1 MIHMQKK
8 TATSILLRA
17 LALILLL
24 SSMLGAQVSASIT
37 GIVRDA
43 TGASVSGV
51 KVSAT
56 NQETGMVRSTTTNKR
71 GQYVLFSL
79 PVGRYDVRMEKAGF
93 KAEIRKDIS
102 LAVGEQFVLNQT
114 LQVGEIHD
122 RITVTGE
129 TSLVSAT
136 TERTSGIVGERQIKS
151 LPLNGRSYDELL
163 TLNPG
168 IVNYTSEK
176 TGGVGVSNSAV
187 ANMFAVSGRRPQE
200 NLFLLDGIEY
210 TGAAEINLQP
220 GGTSGQL
227 LGVDAIREFN
237 VLTDT
242 YGAEYGKRPGAQV
255 ILVTQSGTNS
265 FHGAAYE
272 FLRNDVLDARNFFD
286 QGPIPPFE
294 RNQFGAALGGP
305 LQRNKTFL
313 FGNYEG
319 FRQRL
324 GLSDVTLV
332 PDNLAR
338 QGLLPGPSGTL
349 ENIGIAPGVE
359 PLLSLW
365 PMQNGPEL
373 GGGIA
378 EAFSHPVQ
386 HIREDFGTT
395 RLDRTFSQRDSIAG
409 VYLVDDSADVTPTP
423 DPISVDLESLR
434 EQVVSLAETHIFS
447 STLLNVARFGFSR
460 ASYFYTGGTTV
471 SVPGFLSGAPV
482 GAVVIGG
489 SATPNSPSQITL
501 AGSNIGSHLF
511 VTRNL
516 FTYQDTLSAIEGIH
530 QLSGGVWFQR
540 IQANDELAL
549 GQYGQAVFSSL
560 ADFLRGNVA
569 TFSAVPLPTPL
580 GWRSLEGAAFVEDSM
595 RLRPNLAL
603 TWGLRTE
610 FTNGWNEVTGRASNY
625 VFDSRGV
632 IETEPHIGHS
642 ALIVNNARFLPEPR
656 VGLAWDPFG
665 HAKTVIHAG
674 FGIYADLQ
682 DGLSYRLDQNA
693 PFNTTVT
700 LKNVPISLFPFSPA
714 TIPAGGLIQPGG
726 VQPNLFTPMVEA
738 YTLKVDRELTPNTV
752 LSVGYAG
759 SHAYHEIV
767 SVDANEPI
775 PTICPAVP
783 CPAGLAA
790 GTLYYPKGAPL
801 ANPQLANTWTWFS
814 EGDSSYNALEV
825 DVRHRFSHGLD
836 FRGVYTWSKSL
847 DNGDTLNGS
856 AAANAPGLV
865 MYPGNLSLDWGL
877 STFDVRNAAVLNGS
891 YELPLGP
898 GRRLLARS
906 GGWLGKLVSGWSL
919 NGIATLVSGF
929 PFTPQLGFN
938 PSNNGDTRN
947 PVRPSWNPAFHG
959 PVILGRPDR
968 YFDPDAFVVPLNGTY
983 GNVGRDTLIG
993 PGLKNI
999 DLSLLKDTF
1008 LNERLRLE
1016 FRAEC
1021 FNILNT
1027 PNFNTPN
1034 LIVFTSDSGIPSSAA
1049 GRITSTSTTSRQ
1061 IQFGL
1066 KLIW

>member
-610 FTNGWNEVTGRASNY
+610 FTNGWNEVTDRASNY

>member
-8 TATSILLRA
+8 TATSIVLRA

-56 NQETGMVRSTTTNKR
+56 NQETGMVRTTTNKR

-471 SVPGFLSGAPV
+471 GVPGFLSGAPV

-610 FTNGWNEVTGRASNY
+610 FTNGWNEVTDRASNY

>member
-610 FTNGWNEVTGRASNY
+610 FTNGWNEVTDRASNY

-836 FRGVYTWSKSL
+836 FRGDYTWSKSL

>member
-836 FRGVYTWSKSL
+836 FRGDYTWSKSL

-906 GGWLGKLVSGWSL
+906 GGWFGKLVSGWSL

>member
-8 TATSILLRA
+8 TATSIVLRA

-610 FTNGWNEVTGRASNY
+610 FTNGWNEVTDRASNY

>member
-1 MIHMQKK
+1 MKPSSRYRCSFRGK
-8 TATSILLRA
+8 PRTSCF
-17 LALILLL
+17 
-24 SSMLGAQVSASIT
+24 LGFIFFIFCLPVCVSGQDLASIT
-37 GIVRDA
+37 GTIRDPS
-43 TGASVSGV
+43 GAALPGV
-51 KVSAT
+51 LVTAT
-56 NQETGMVRSTTTNKR
+56 NQETGLSRRVISSRA
-71 GQYVLFSL
+71 GAYELLSL
-79 PVGRYDVRMEKAGF
+79 PVGHYSVTAEKAGF
-93 KAEIRKDIS
+93 ESVERPGLT
-102 LAVGEQFVLNQT
+102 LAVGEQITVNFLLRLGKVH
-114 LQVGEIHD
+114 E
-122 RITVTGE
+122 RITVRGE
-129 TSLVSAT
+129 PAMVSTSV
-136 TERTSGIVGERQIKS
+136 RDNSGLVGERQVKE
-151 LPLNGRSYDELL
+151 LPLNGRSYDELM
-163 TLNPG
+163 TLDPG
-168 IVNYTSEK
+168 VVNYTSEK

-272 FLRNDVLDARNFFD
+272 FLCNDVLDARNFFD

-603 TWGLRTE
+603 
-610 FTNGWNEVTGRASNY
+610 
-625 VFDSRGV
+625 
-632 IETEPHIGHS
+632 
-642 ALIVNNARFLPEPR
+642 
-656 VGLAWDPFG
+656 
-665 HAKTVIHAG
+665 
-674 FGIYADLQ
+674 
-682 DGLSYRLDQNA
+682 
-693 PFNTTVT
+693 
-700 LKNVPISLFPFSPA
+700 
-714 TIPAGGLIQPGG
+714 
-726 VQPNLFTPMVEA
+726 
-738 YTLKVDRELTPNTV
+738 
-752 LSVGYAG
+752 
-759 SHAYHEIV
+759 
-767 SVDANEPI
+767 
-775 PTICPAVP
+775 
-783 CPAGLAA
+783 
-790 GTLYYPKGAPL
+790 
-801 ANPQLANTWTWFS
+801 
-814 EGDSSYNALEV
+814 
-825 DVRHRFSHGLD
+825 
-836 FRGVYTWSKSL
+836 
-847 DNGDTLNGS
+847 
-856 AAANAPGLV
+856 
-865 MYPGNLSLDWGL
+865 
-877 STFDVRNAAVLNGS
+877 
-891 YELPLGP
+891 
-898 GRRLLARS
+898 
-906 GGWLGKLVSGWSL
+906 
-919 NGIATLVSGF
+919 
-929 PFTPQLGFN
+929 
-938 PSNNGDTRN
+938 
-947 PVRPSWNPAFHG
+947 
-959 PVILGRPDR
+959 
-968 YFDPDAFVVPLNGTY
+968 
-983 GNVGRDTLIG
+983 
-993 PGLKNI
+993 
-999 DLSLLKDTF
+999 
-1008 LNERLRLE
+1008 
-1016 FRAEC
+1016 
-1021 FNILNT
+1021 
-1027 PNFNTPN
+1027 
-1034 LIVFTSDSGIPSSAA
+1034 
-1049 GRITSTSTTSRQ
+1049 
-1061 IQFGL
+1061 
-1066 KLIW
+1066 

>member
-8 TATSILLRA
+8 TATSIVLRA

-56 NQETGMVRSTTTNKR
+56 NQETGMVRTTTNKR

-242 YGAEYGKRPGAQV
+242 YGAVYGKRPGAQV

-610 FTNGWNEVTGRASNY
+610 FTNGWNEVTDRASNY